1 MTRGRRRT
9 GRDPFVVGAIVL
21 AVTAVAVYLGFT
33 KDVPLLNPPYE
44 VTAAFTDS
52 SGITPN
58 SPVRIAGVE
67 VGRVTKVEH
76 VSPGARAARVT
87 MSIKD
92 KGRPVHR
99 DASAKI
105 RPRIFLEGNFFV
117 DLKPGTP
124 AAGEMDDDATIPVAR
139 TANPVQFDELL
150 SVLKSDVRADLR
162 QAFVELGRTQEAG
175 GAAAFNDSLRH
186 QPAAYRYS
194 AVVSEALLGRRPGDL
209 GDWVR
214 DQGTVAQAATADRAQ
229 LRNLV
234 TDFNA
239 TARALAAEQASLRA
253 AVDTLPDTLRAAVPA
268 FRDLDAA
275 FPDVRRFARAARPAV
290 RSTGPTV
297 DVALPLVRQLR
308 GLVRPG
314 ELRGL
319 TADLRG
325 ATPSLAQVSRTS
337 VDVLG
342 RAREL
347 ASCTN
352 EVLVP
357 YGNSR
362 LTDRAFP
369 STGPVHQELVKFL
382 PGLAGESRSF
392 DGNGQWFKVLGTGGL
407 ETVTLGN
414 GLFGTVADPIVGVNP
429 PPTRTRPPLRPE
441 TPCETQETP
450 DLDSRPGRPPA
461 TVRTDAAASRRREA
475 KAQDVAIA
483 VLRRQLRAQGE
494 DTKVLDRPITLAEIR
509 RLAGANGL
517 TGQLEKALKGTRR

>member
-1 MTRGRRRT
+1 MRRRKRT

-21 AVTAVAVYLGFT
+21 AVAVAAIYLGFT
-33 KDVPLLNPPYE
+33 KDVPLLHPPYE

-52 SGITPN
+52 SGITAN

-67 VGRVTKVEH
+67 VGRVTRVDH
-76 VSPGARAARVT
+76 VSPGSRAARLT
-87 MSIKD
+87 LSIKD
-92 KGRPVHR
+92 KGRPIHR

-124 AAGEMDDDATIPVAR
+124 AAGEMDDDGTIPVGR
-139 TANPVQFDELL
+139 TANPVQFDEVL
-150 SVLKSDVRADLR
+150 SALKSDVRADLR
-162 QAFVELGRTQEAG
+162 RAFIELGRIEQAG
-175 GAAAFNDSLRH
+175 GGRALNDSLRY

-214 DQGTVAQAATADRAQ
+214 DQGVVAQAAAQDRAQ
-229 LRNLV
+229 LRNLI

-239 TARALAAEQASLRA
+239 TAGALAAEQASLRS

-275 FPDVRRFARAARPAV
+275 FPDVRRFASAARPGI

-297 DVALPLVRQLR
+297 AVALPLVRQLR
-308 GLVRPG
+308 GLVRPS

-337 VDVLG
+337 VPLLG

-414 GLFGTVADPIVGVNP
+414 GLFGTVAEPIVGVNP

-461 TVRTDAAASRRREA
+461 TVRTDAAATRRREA
-475 KAQDVAIA
+475 RAQDVAVA
-483 VLRRQLRAQGE
+483 VQRRELKAAGR
-494 DTKVLDRPITLAEIR
+494 DTKVLDRAVTLDEIR
-509 RLAGANGL
+509 GLASRNGL
-517 TGQLEKALKGTRR
+517 TGQLDRALRSAGR